1 MKYLSAIYDK
11 RLGNDI
17 QKRIELYKVLC
28 SDFFQKYIPLDS
40 TVLDLA
46 AGYCEFINQIKAGEK
61 IAVDVNPDTIKFANK
76 NVRVINS
83 TSINM
88 SEIKDNSVDI
98 AFTSNFFE
106 HLSKEDIV
114 KTIEETHRILKPNGD
129 FLILQPNI
137 RYCYKDYWMFYDHIT
152 PLDDRSLTEVFTVHN
167 FEVIECIPR
176 LLPYTTK
183 SKLPVS
189 PLLLKI
195 YLRIPLL
202 RYLVGSQAFIRA
214 KKV

>member
-152 PLDDRSLTEVFTVHN
+152 PLDDRSLAEVFTVHN